1 MVELK
6 PCPFCG
12 SEAKLHKES
21 FGFGTN
27 KVERVYCHCPNCGIT
42 TRIYAP
48 SIDYCATDKAIEDW
62 NTRVND

>member
-1 MVELK
+1 MVQLK

-21 FGFGTN
+21 FGFGTD
-27 KVERVYCHCPNCGIT
+27 KVERVYCRCPNCEIT
-42 TRIYAP
+42 TRVYAP
-48 SIDYCATDKAIEDW
+48 SIDYCATNKAIEVW